1 MSNFVGVILAI
12 IYDYPMDSFF
22 FIHLKILI
30 FYHFCYSLVW
40 IHLERNSFDYSL
52 AKNVAF

>member
-12 IYDYPMDSFF
+12 IYDYAMDSFF
-22 FIHLKILI
+22 LIHLEILI

-40 IHLERNSFDYSL
+40 IHLDGNSFDYYL
-52 AKNVAF
+52 VKNVAF